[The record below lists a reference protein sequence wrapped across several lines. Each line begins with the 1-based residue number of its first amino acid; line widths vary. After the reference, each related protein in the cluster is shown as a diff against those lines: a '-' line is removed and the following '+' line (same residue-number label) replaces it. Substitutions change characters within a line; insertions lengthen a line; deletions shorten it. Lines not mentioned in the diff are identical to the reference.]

1 MQCTAILNT
10 PLNYS
15 RAFVPTPITK
25 TLGAMSSED
34 RRHPHLLMTT
44 TFWEGQWFWDTW
56 FLDPPRLTVANFTCT
71 LVSQPMHFLPRNGT
85 NEPLRIDFPRYHIY
99 MRAQNNIRTDIS
111 ERKILERMNWRR
123 PKTANN
129 FNPRFLAIQIKKP
142 IDVRVYNVLFEWP
155 FSNNLKAH
163 WMTLVVVSQHVS
175 ALQPATQDP
184 VLSQNPSPSLQNELC
199 ARPSPQRQ

>member
-1 MQCTAILNT
+1 MQCTAMLNT

-25 TLGAMSSED
+25 TLRAMSSED

-44 TFWEGQWFWDTW
+44 TFWEGWWFWDPW
-56 FLDPPRLTVANFTCT
+56 YLDPPRLTPFTCT
-71 LVSQPMHFLPRNGT
+71 LVSQPMHFLPMNGT

-99 MRAQNNIRTDIS
+99 MRAQNNIRIDIS

-123 PKTANN
+123 PKMANN
-129 FNPRFLAIQIKKP
+129 FNPRFLAIQIKKL

-163 WMTLVVVSQHVS
+163 WMTLVVVSQHFS
-175 ALQPATQDP
+175 ELQLPSHSP
-184 VLSQNPSPSLQNELC
+184 VVLQNPSPSAQNEPEPPKPL
-199 ARPSPQRQ
+199 SQRQ